1 MNNNLQKLEFNK
13 ILDIL
18 SSFCVTDNGKKL
30 ALELL
35 PSNSSME
42 EKKLLAETEE
52 AVNIE
57 EAVKAEETLK
67 VDIQTPNV
75 VEEKKEI

>member
-13 ILDIL
+13 VLDIL

-42 EKKLLAETEE
+42 VSLLWILRILFETVAESR
-52 AVNIE
+52 
-57 EAVKAEETLK
+57 
-67 VDIQTPNV
+67 DI
-75 VEEKKEI
+75 